1 MSAAPLQK
9 MEVFFNFKSLCESVL
24 EMDLARAF
32 RIFEEQSNL
41 AFPDLENIEEEQARV
56 FLTSMNRSLYNYIL
70 YKRDVSMHNC
80 CFQNSVMVHKC
91 ESRNGLF
98 ARGQSILQMYYNELN
113 LSQKNNVYI
122 NRAKQFIEENL
133 SEPLSL
139 EQVASQ
145 VFVCKA
151 YLSELFSNCTGIK
164 FSEYV
169 TLQRVE
175 QAKRLLICSSQSIQE
190 ISQNCGFS
198 SAAYFSSVF
207 AKVTGKSPRKFRQEV
222 LKKTA

>member
-1 MSAAPLQK
+1 
-9 MEVFFNFKSLCESVL
+9 
-24 EMDLARAF
+24 
-32 RIFEEQSNL
+32 
-41 AFPDLENIEEEQARV
+41 
-56 FLTSMNRSLYNYIL
+56 
-70 YKRDVSMHNC
+70 MHNC